1 MIFLEFLRKS
11 LIDKCDLY
19 RYNYK
24 ELKTSQIQTITED
37 YMTTG
42 SNFWDYEIWSFIITL
57 TVLLG
62 GMLIANILRRKVSLV
77 KKSLIPSSV
86 LGGFIVLLISFIY
99 TKITNKPLI
108 ETSMLEALTYHGLG
122 LGFVAITLVENPKER
137 DSGSQRDVF
146 NTGLTTVATYLLQA
160 VVGLFITIVLFYLI
174 GSFFASGIL
183 LPLAYGQG
191 PGQAFNWGSN
201 YEKLYGFE
209 NGTSFG
215 LTVAAMGFIS
225 ASIGGIVYLNVM
237 RKRGKITVTLDG
249 ETADED
255 EEVNGVNE
263 IPSSESMDKLTVQ
276 IGLVLVAYVLA
287 YGIMMLFNVIIDTGV
302 LGKFGVNTLQPLIW
316 GFNFLFA
323 VLAAILV
330 KSVLKMLRKS
340 GVMKRD
346 YTNNFLQTRLSGFFF
361 DIMVVAS
368 IAAIDLSAFTHTEF
382 IVPLAIICV
391 VGGVVTYVFLDRI
404 AKDLFPMYEC
414 EFWLSMYGMLTGTA
428 STGIILLREIDSN
441 FKTPA
446 ATNLVYQN
454 LYAMVFGFP
463 LMLVLALAP
472 QSIGKA
478 WLTLA
483 LVTIFLLVILGILYR
498 SRIFKKK
505 KEKQ

>member
-1 MIFLEFLRKS
+1 M
-11 LIDKCDLY
+11 
-19 RYNYK
+19 
-24 ELKTSQIQTITED
+24 TS
-37 YMTTG
+37 G
-42 SNFWDYEIWSFIITL
+42 SNFWDYEIWSLIVTL

-62 GMLIANILRRKVSLV
+62 GMLVANILRRKVSFIR
-77 KKSLIPSSV
+77 KSLIPSSV
-86 LGGFIVLLISFIY
+86 LGGFIVLLVSFIY
-99 TKITNKPLI
+99 TQITSKPLI

-122 LGFVAITLVENPKER
+122 LGFVAVTLVETEKDR
-137 DSGSQRDVF
+137 DNGRQRDVF
-146 NTGLTTVATYLLQA
+146 NTGLTTVASYLIQA
-160 VVGLFITIVLFYLI
+160 VSGLFITIVLFYLI
-174 GSFFASGIL
+174 GSFFASGII
-183 LPLAYGQG
+183 LPLGYGQG

-215 LTVAAMGFIS
+215 LTVAAMGFVS
-225 ASIGGIVYLNVM
+225 ASIGGITYLNIM
-237 RKRGKITVTLDG
+237 RKKGKIKVAADS
-249 ETADED
+249 ETADTN
-255 EEVNGVNE
+255 EEINGTNE

-276 IGLVLVAYVLA
+276 IGLVFVAYVLA

-302 LGKFGVNTLQPLIW
+302 LGNFGVNTLQPLVW

-323 VLAAILV
+323 VVTAILV
-330 KSVLKMLRKS
+330 KTVLKMLKKT

-382 IVPLAIICV
+382 IVPLIAICIAGAV
-391 VGGVVTYVFLDRI
+391 FTYLFVNRVS
-404 AKDLFPMYEC
+404 KDLFPSYQN
-414 EFWLSMYGMLTGTA
+414 EFWLSMYGMVTGTA
-428 STGIILLREIDSN
+428 STGIILLREVDSE

-454 LYAMVFGFP
+454 LYAIIFGFP
-463 LMLVLALAP
+463 IMLVLALAP

-483 LVTIFLLVILGILYR
+483 LLAVFLVVILVILYR
-498 SRIFKKK
+498 SRIFRKKK
-505 KEKQ
+505 AKKE